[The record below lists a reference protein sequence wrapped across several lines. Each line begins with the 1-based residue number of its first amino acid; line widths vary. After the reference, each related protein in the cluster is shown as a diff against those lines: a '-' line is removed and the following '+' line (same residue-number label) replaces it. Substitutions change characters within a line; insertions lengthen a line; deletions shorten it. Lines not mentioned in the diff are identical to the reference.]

1 MEDPAPLTPA
11 PERIRLATESKPWKN
26 YWRMLGTVILAFILI
41 EGIYA
46 LIFSLLLDNFIL
58 TVLGTFCSL
67 TPLPL
72 LIILHRPKMIHVRL
86 ATSNPQGKMYHPLP

>member
-1 MEDPAPLTPA
+1 MDAQGRKFAMEDPAPLTPA

-46 LIFSLLLDNFIL
+46 LIFSLLLEDVSSVTRRWF
-58 TVLGTFCSL
+58 V
-67 TPLPL
+67 
-72 LIILHRPKMIHVRL
+72 IH
-86 ATSNPQGKMYHPLP
+86 T